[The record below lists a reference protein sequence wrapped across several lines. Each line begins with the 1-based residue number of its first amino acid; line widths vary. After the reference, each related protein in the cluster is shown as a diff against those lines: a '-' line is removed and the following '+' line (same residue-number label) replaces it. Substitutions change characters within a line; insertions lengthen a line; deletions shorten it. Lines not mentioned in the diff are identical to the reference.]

1 MTTRR
6 ARGSGADGGCATG
19 GVCTRLAAVLLLLL
33 LGGRSRSAAEE
44 RGVLRRV
51 PRGGGLSLGRRAL
64 ERRRRASAPVA
75 VAVAVAVVAP
85 AGGRRRR
92 ARSTATAAR
101 ESPAGFRAPRRA
113 PPAPR
118 RRRVLVLVL
127 LVRATPRL
135 RDGLPE
141 FLLHAPHQLH
151 RPAVR
156 QEFRPETQA
165 LLSRRSI
172 PIHILRAVPRVP
184 VQVAPLLP
192 EPTLH
197 DVERDAVR
205 VHLHVLTVAAARV
218 RRGPHRPRAGECER

>member
-1 MTTRR
+1 MVFVHVSRHFFFFFFLADDPGAPRR
-6 ARGSGADGGCATG
+6 SAGSFVGSHAA
-19 GVCTRLAAVLLLLL
+19 VAFRLAAEPLNDAAARPPPSLSLSLSL
-33 LGGRSRSAAEE
+33 SSPPRAAAADAPGRPPPPLASP
-44 RGVLRRV
+44 
-51 PRGGGLSLGRRAL
+51 PRGFARHDAL
-64 ERRRRASAPVA
+64 
-75 VAVAVAVVAP
+75 
-85 AGGRRRR
+85 
-92 ARSTATAAR
+92 
-101 ESPAGFRAPRRA
+101 
-113 PPAPR
+113 PAPR

-192 EPTLH
+192 SQPFTTSNATPFAYTSTSSPSPPPASA
-197 DVERDAVR
+197 AVPI
-205 VHLHVLTVAAARV
+205 VLARANV
-218 RRGPHRPRAGECER
+218 NGDGRRRSKTSRWLVL